1 MMALCLVWI
10 YLHGG
15 MGTVGEA
22 CVLCVDYLPTRV
34 STHTTTQQAQHT
46 TRDAHSHLLI
56 RLQVYSRVRLER
68 GPAGFATVWLRYR
81 LMSRSCMALRPGWPA
96 RAELGLVRPP
106 RRPGPRPRRANH
118 PFAGLLG
125 ERGREPVICLCAL
138 CAVCA
143 RLRALRALR
152 ARLCAL
158 RAASHMAPSWPQP
171 HHVCVCSVSQPSTVR
186 SSQLSKYVPRHVCN
200 VSTDPRTPRL
210 PHLDCRGTLPHALL
224 AISDRP
230 RAPEHH
236 RITDTLGPGT

>member
-1 MMALCLVWI
+1 M
-10 YLHGG
+10 YGG
-15 MGTVGEA
+15 RGMRAA
-22 CVLCVDYLPTRV
+22 CRPP
-34 STHTTTQQAQHT
+34 THTTIHQVDTAHN
-46 TRDAHSHLLI
+46 TRRALSSPHMYGCMFTHH
-56 RLQVYSRVRLER
+56 QPSRRVQRPEG

-138 CAVCA
+138 CALRA

-186 SSQLSKYVPRHVCN
+186 SS
-200 VSTDPRTPRL
+200 
-210 PHLDCRGTLPHALL
+210 
-224 AISDRP
+224 
-230 RAPEHH
+230 
-236 RITDTLGPGT
+236 